1 MVQETTTEKI
11 PAIAKR
17 IFLPVLG
24 IALIAVAMR
33 FLGIFPELVVLFILF
48 VFILPPLLYLALKKI
63 ADPVPLWVS
72 PLFAVIVLGFLY
84 TGIISSDNAYENNLI
99 LFALIFLISTFAVIG
114 PYPFFEKK
122 IRIQNPWKLFPF
134 AAFIGTALFLIA
146 TMGEIYAGRP
156 WSAFSS
162 SLPLTGWILDGL
174 ANLLQVQGTVYAY
187 YSHVYRTLWA
197 CGFYLEIFI
206 IAVVYYA
213 VLARLYPA
221 GTGQEQT

>member
-33 FLGIFPELVVLFILF
+33 FLGIFPELVVLFVLF

-72 PLFAVIVLGFLY
+72 PLFMVITLGFLY
-84 TGIISSDNAYENNLI
+84 TGIISSDNAYENDLI

-114 PYPFFEKK
+114 PYSFFEKK

-134 AAFIGTALFLIA
+134 AAFIGI
-146 TMGEIYAGRP
+146 RP
-156 WSAFSS
+156 F
-162 SLPLTGWILDGL
+162 P
-174 ANLLQVQGTVYAY
+174 
-187 YSHVYRTLWA
+187 YRNH
-197 CGFYLEIFI
+197 G
-206 IAVVYYA
+206 
-213 VLARLYPA
+213 
-221 GTGQEQT
+221 

>member
-11 PAIAKR
+11 PAIAKK
-17 IFLPVLG
+17 IFFPVLG
-24 IALIAVAMR
+24 IALIAIVMR
-33 FLGIFPELVVLFILF
+33 FLGFYPELVVLFILF
-48 VFILPPLLYLALKKI
+48 VFIIPPLLYLAQKKI
-63 ADPVPLWVS
+63 ADPVPLWLS
-72 PLFAVIVLGFLY
+72 PLFMVITLGFLY
-84 TGIISSDNAYENNLI
+84 TGIISSDNAYENDLI
-99 LFALIFLISTFAVIG
+99 LVTLIFLISTFAVIG

-134 AAFIGTALFLIA
+134 AAFVGTALFLIA
-146 TMGEIYAGRP
+146 TMGEIYEGRP
-156 WSAFSS
+156 WPAFSS

-174 ANLLQVQGTVYAY
+174 ANLLQVQGTVYAF

-213 VLARLYPA
+213 VLARIYPA
-221 GTGQEQT
+221 NTGKGHT